1 VAMQISSWPVAKHL
15 GLDKGER
22 NRIEPWLGPCSL
34 DGSLRAEINR
44 SGWLT
49 EKLLALDG
57 ALHGLIHTS
66 NVQDTIAV
74 DR

>member
-1 VAMQISSWPVAKHL
+1 MKISSWQVAQHL

-22 NRIEPWLGPCSL
+22 DRFEPWLGPCSL
-34 DGSLRAEINR
+34 DGSLRAEINL

-57 ALHGLIHTS
+57 ILHRLIHIS
-66 NVQDTIAV
+66 NVQGTIAV